1 MSMPSSGVKPVYVA
15 VARTRVTNGREV
27 LPGIDGRTFWARRMR
42 DLVALHV
49 SDLGGADA
57 CSEAEKSLVRRAA
70 ALTIELE
77 RLEQRFARAE
87 PDNISHPDLD
97 MYSRLS
103 NTLRR
108 LLDMNGLQRRSRD
121 ITPTIEQYVEAGR

>member
-1 MSMPSSGVKPVYVA
+1 MSMPSSGVKPVYDA

-27 LPGIDGRTFWARRMR
+27 LPGVDGRTFWARRMR

-49 SDLGGADA
+49 SDLGGPEA
-57 CSEAEKSLVRRAA
+57 CSEAEKSIVRRAA

-87 PDNISHPDLD
+87 PDDISHPDLD

-121 ITPTIEQYVEAGR
+121 ITPTIEQYVEAAE